1 MRLWVMLCVLLLW
14 GVGAVC
20 AFIIKKIQ
28 PWSCKFYIAWAVFV
42 LILTTTWIYFLENSY

>member
-20 AFIIKKIQ
+20 AFIIKKYS
-28 PWSCKFYIAWAVFV
+28 PGAVNF
-42 LILTTTWIYFLENSY
+42 ILLGLYLFLF

>member
-20 AFIIKKIQ
+20 AFIIKKVQ
-28 PWSCKFYIAWAVFV
+28 PEF
-42 LILTTTWIYFLENSY
+42 LILYIVYALFILMAETLLVLCGLS